1 MPAFPGGNRRLDV
14 RKINDEGGEAA
25 APRSESLQVKK
36 ARYPAGLLASRLA
49 AALKEAQQ
57 PTCYVALSE
66 SAADEIAASVGALF
80 PDIPLLVLPP
90 WDCLPYDRVPP
101 SPHCMGR
108 RMDALRI
115 WREPGGPPKLLVTSL
130 EAMLQRVPP
139 AAVIE
144 ESTFDLAAGQRF
156 DREAFSQFVRQ
167 TGYIEEGVA
176 DDPGEVVVRDG
187 VIDIYP
193 AGAPGPMRIVVSE
206 KDEVEDLRGFD
217 RVSQRTESFLE
228 RVSLGPATEAISTN
242 ADLNVAAPTSGT
254 MEHVL
259 CRLYENMPSV
269 PEVLGDAIIHLAP
282 GAETR
287 VERYLDIIEDAR
299 QARTRLGETD
309 TGSARSFY
317 LNRTEWDRYAEGMKA
332 NGLNLEQEDSQHI
345 EALALGFGK
354 SVARLVQEG
363 VKQGQKIVLTGT
375 GKSLEA
381 LSRRLA
387 KAAGTTVQPI
397 DTWEAAISAEAGS
410 LLKLPCALE
419 QGFVDKRNN
428 IVVVAAQQT
437 SGTNSARLLLAEP
450 ELQIGDVVVHEE
462 HGVGVL
468 KDLQSLDING
478 VPHDAARLDYRDGGS
493 LLVPMEDFGKLWR
506 YGSEAQTVTLDRL
519 HTEAWEKKREKIA
532 RDIQST
538 ARHLGRIARQ
548 REASQADTFA
558 PPRAT
563 YTAFTRRF
571 PYAETADQ
579 TEAIDAVLSDLSSGR
594 PMNRLICGDV
604 GFGKTE
610 IALRAAAA
618 VALAGGQ
625 VVVIAPTTVLARQ
638 HFATFEQRFAGSG
651 VSVGMLSRLVTAS
664 EAKQLKAELAEGS
677 LGIVVATQ
685 AILAKDVRFARLA
698 LLIVDEEHRFGLRQ
712 KQAMTKLAPSLH
724 VLAMSATPI
733 PRTLQS
739 AMVGIQ
745 EVSLL
750 TTPPRRR
757 LPVRTTL
764 STFDNASV
772 RIALMREFRRGGQ
785 SFVVVP
791 RIEDIAAVEARLR
804 KIVPELTIRVA
815 HGKMPAAAMDEAV
828 VSFAAGDGDILLATN
843 IIENGLDVP
852 RANTIFVW
860 HADLFGLAQLH
871 QLRGRVGRSGT
882 QGAATFLTDE
892 NMALSEEAQ
901 LRLSTLVENDRLG
914 SGLSISMRD
923 FDLRG
928 GGDLAGEHQAGHIKA
943 IGIGLYQTLLAE
955 AVAKLRKPVQDK
967 PMQAMKER
975 TVLNFGI
982 SGGIPANYVS
992 DPAVRLHLYARLG
1005 RASAPKSLEDLEE
1018 EFEDRFGEPPQDVK
1032 LLLRRTRLQLAAAR
1046 LGIAKLEAGPKA
1058 IAVTFRE
1065 KAPLRS
1071 WAAFAKAEGAVLEKN
1086 RLLFEASR
1094 AAGDEPLEFFEKMVV
1109 SAQKMSKRGVKRGA
1123 GNERED

>member
-1 MPAFPGGNRRLDV
+1 MPACPGGNRQLDV
-14 RKINDEGGEAA
+14 RNMKTQGGGTP
-25 APRSESLQVKK
+25 APPSPAPQVENVK
-36 ARYPAGLLASRLA
+36 YPPGLLATRLA
-49 AALKEAQQ
+49 AALKDARQ

-66 SAADEIAASVGALF
+66 SAADEIAAAVSALF
-80 PDIPLLVLPP
+80 PDLPLLVLPP

-115 WREPGGPPKLLVTSL
+115 WRQPGDAPKLLVTSL

-139 AAVIE
+139 PPVIE
-144 ESTFDLAAGQRF
+144 DSKFELAAGRRF
-156 DREAFSQFVRQ
+156 DRKAFSQFIRQ

-193 AGAPGPMRIVVSE
+193 AGAPGPMRIVLSDE
-206 KDEVEDLRGFD
+206 DEVEELRGFD
-217 RVSQRTESFLE
+217 RVSQRTESILE
-228 RVSLGPATEAISTN
+228 WVTLGPATEAISTTVDGD
-242 ADLNVAAPTSGT
+242 ATATTSRT
-254 MEHVL
+254 MEHVVH
-259 CRLYENMPSV
+259 RLYKNMPSV
-269 PEVLGDAIIHLAP
+269 VEVLGDATIHLAP

-287 VERYLDIIEDAR
+287 VERYFDIIEDAR
-299 QARTRLGETD
+299 QARKHLGEVD
-309 TGSARSFY
+309 ASSARSLY
-317 LNRTEWDRYAEGMKA
+317 LSRAEWDRDVRGMRTD
-332 NGLNLEQEDSQHI
+332 GLDLEQEDSQPV
-345 EALALGFGK
+345 EDLASGSGK
-354 SVARLVQEG
+354 PLASLVQDG

-375 GKSLEA
+375 GKSVEA
-381 LSRRLA
+381 LSRRFA
-387 KAAGTTVQPI
+387 KVAGTTVQPV
-397 DTWEAAISAEAGS
+397 DTWEAVMAAEAGS

-419 QGFVDKRNN
+419 QGFVDKRHE

-437 SGTNSARLLLAEP
+437 GGTNSARMLLAEP

-468 KDLQSLDING
+468 KDLQSVDIEG
-478 VPHDAARLDYRDGGS
+478 MSHDAARLEYRDGGS
-493 LLVPMEDFGKLWR
+493 VLVPMEDFGKLWR

-532 RDIQST
+532 QDVQSM
-538 ARHLGRIARQ
+538 ARHLGKIAKQ

-558 PPRAT
+558 PPRAA
-563 YTAFTRRF
+563 YSAFARRF

-579 TEAIDAVLSDLSSGR
+579 TEAIEAVLSDLSSGR

-638 HFATFEQRFAGSG
+638 HFATFEQRFSGSG
-651 VSVGMLSRLVTAS
+651 VSVGMLSRFIKAG
-664 EAKQLKAELAEGS
+664 EAKQVKAALAEGR

-712 KQAMTKLAPSLH
+712 KRAMTKLAPSLH

-764 STFDNASV
+764 STFDSASV
-772 RIALMREFRRGGQ
+772 RVALMREFRRGGQ

-791 RIEDIAAVEARLR
+791 RIEDIDEVEARLR
-804 KIVPELTIRVA
+804 RIVPELSIRVA

-882 QGAATFLTDE
+882 QGAANFLTDE
-892 NMALSEEAQ
+892 NADLSGEAR

-914 SGLSISMRD
+914 SGLAISMRD

-928 GGDLAGEHQAGHIKA
+928 GGDLAGEDQAGHIKA
-943 IGIGLYQTLLAE
+943 IGIGLYQTLLAD
-955 AVAKLRKPVQDK
+955 AVAKLRKSAQN
-967 PMQAMKER
+967 MKKR
-975 TVLNFGI
+975 TVLNFGL

-992 DPAVRLHLYARLG
+992 DPAVRLNLYARLG
-1005 RASAPKSLEDLEE
+1005 QASSLRSVEDLEE
-1018 EFEDRFGEPPQDVK
+1018 EFDDRFGEPPPDVE
-1032 LLLRRTRLQLAAAR
+1032 LLFRKTRLQLAAAR
-1046 LGIAKLEAGPKA
+1046 LGIVKLEAGPKA
-1058 IAVTFRE
+1058 IAITLEE

-1071 WAAFAKAEGAVLEKN
+1071 WAAFARAEGAILEKN
-1086 RLLFEASR
+1086 RLLFEASQ
-1094 AAGDEPLEFFEKMVV
+1094 AGGEPLEFFEKLFVT
-1109 SAQKMSKRGVKRGA
+1109 AQKMSKRSNGKGGA
-1123 GNERED
+1123 KER

>member
-1 MPAFPGGNRRLDV
+1 MPEFSGGNRRLDV
-14 RKINDEGGEAA
+14 RNVNEEGGGAA
-25 APRSESLQVKK
+25 APHSPGLQAEES
-36 ARYPAGLLASRLA
+36 RYPGGLIASRLA
-49 AALKEAQQ
+49 AALNEARQ

-66 SAADEIAASVGALF
+66 RAADEIAAAVSVLF
-80 PDIPLLVLPP
+80 PDIPVLVLPP

-108 RMDALRI
+108 RMDAMRI
-115 WREPGGPPKLLVTSL
+115 WREPGGVPKLLITSL

-139 AAVIE
+139 AAVID
-144 ESTFDLAAGQRF
+144 ESKFDLAAGQPF
-156 DREAFSQFVRQ
+156 DRTAFSQFVRQ

-193 AGAPGPMRIVVSE
+193 AGAPGPMRIVLS
-206 KDEVEDLRGFD
+206 DNGEVEELRGFD
-217 RVSQRTESFLE
+217 RVTQRTESFLE
-228 RVSLGPATEAISTN
+228 RVTLGPATEAILTN
-242 ADLNVAAPTSGT
+242 ADPDGAAPTPGT
-254 MEHVL
+254 IEDVL
-259 CRLYENMPSV
+259 CSLYENMPSV
-269 PEVLGDAIIHLAP
+269 VEVLGTATIHLAP

-287 VERYLDIIEDAR
+287 VERYLDIIADAR
-299 QARTRLGETD
+299 QARRRLGETD
-309 TGSARSFY
+309 TGSGRSLY
-317 LNRTEWDRYAEGMKA
+317 LCRAEWDRYAAGMVA
-332 NGLNLEQEDSQHI
+332 HGLRLEQEDSQPM
-345 EALALGFGK
+345 EGSAFGFGK
-354 SVARLVQEG
+354 PLASLVQEG
-363 VKQGQKIVLTGT
+363 VKQGRKIVLTGS
-375 GKSLEA
+375 GKSLES

-397 DTWEAAISAEAGS
+397 DSWEAVKSAEAGS

-437 SGTNSARLLLAEP
+437 RRTNSARLLLTEP

-468 KDLQSLDING
+468 RDLQSLDING

-493 LLVPMEDFGKLWR
+493 LLVPMEDFRKLWR

-519 HTEAWEKKREKIA
+519 HTGAWEKKREKIA

-538 ARHLGRIARQ
+538 ARHLGKLAKQ
-548 REASQADTFA
+548 REASRADTFV
-558 PPRAT
+558 PPRAA
-563 YTAFTRRF
+563 YTAFARRF

-579 TEAIDAVLSDLSSGR
+579 TEAIDTVLSELSSGR

-651 VSVGMLSRLVTAS
+651 ISVGMLSRLVKAG
-664 EAKQLKAELAEGS
+664 EAKQIKAALAEGS

-685 AILAKDVRFARLA
+685 AILAKDVRFGRLA

-712 KQAMTKLAPSLH
+712 KRAMAELAPSLH

-764 STFDNASV
+764 SPFDSASV
-772 RIALMREFRRGGQ
+772 RVALMREFRRGGQ

-804 KIVPELTIRVA
+804 KIVPELAIRVA

-892 NMALSEEAQ
+892 NAELSEEAR

-928 GGDLAGEHQAGHIKA
+928 GGDLAGEDQAGHIKA

-955 AVAKLRKPVQDK
+955 AVSKLRKPAQEK
-967 PMQAMKER
+967 PAQAAKKR

-982 SGGIPANYVS
+982 SGGIPASYVS

-1005 RASAPKSLEDLEE
+1005 RASSPRLLEDLEE
-1018 EFEDRFGEPPQDVK
+1018 EFEDRFGEPPQDVI
-1032 LLLRRTRLQLAAAR
+1032 LLFRKTGLQIAAAR
-1046 LGIAKLEAGPKA
+1046 LGITKLEAGPKA
-1058 IAVTFRE
+1058 VAVTLE
-1065 KAPLRS
+1065 AKAPLRC
-1071 WAAFAKAEGAVLEKN
+1071 WAAFAKAEDAVLEKN

-1094 AAGDEPLEFFEKMVV
+1094 AAGDEPLEFFEKLVM
-1109 SAQKMSKRGVKRGA
+1109 SAQTMLERGVRTRTGT
-1123 GNERED
+1123 ERED